1 MKITT
6 EHYNH
11 IKQEIDK
18 LLAANPEA
26 VARYERGEF
35 PRSEKTQDL
44 QRRFCF
50 DVMYAAGLNK
60 WVCDNIYSYANDDH
74 IYTALRK
81 ACPKVTRKF

>member
-35 PRSEKTQDL
+35 SRSEKTKDL

-50 DVMYAAGLNK
+50 DVMRAAGLNK
-60 WVCDNIYSYANDDH
+60 WICDNIYPYANDDH

-81 ACPKVTRKF
+81 ACPVVTRKF